1 MAETATKQPCRN
13 GIIQIIPNDKRN
25 YYTAEDV
32 KQLLGV
38 QQAKAYR
45 IIRSLRQELIASGR
59 LIEEY
64 PAGRIPKKYFDERCG
79 INL

>member
-1 MAETATKQPCRN
+1 MAETARKTPCRN

-25 YYTAEDV
+25 YYTAADV
-32 KQLLGV
+32 QQLLGV
-38 QQAKAYR
+38 KQTKAYR
-45 IIRSLRQELIASGR
+45 IIRSLRQELIVSGR
-59 LIEEY
+59 LLEEY